1 MDRYGIN
8 DFGGFQ
14 EQSFRAP
21 LPLTLWV
28 KWHYAAQTLSDAR
41 NGRCGRERSSHMALA
56 SSATPDPAHII
67 GNLGAFLQS
76 APDAMVVA
84 DSTGRIILSN
94 RQTEELFGYAAGELL
109 GQPIELLVPHR
120 HRFKHTHDRTRYFSR
135 NPISRSMG
143 AGLQLSGLRKDGT
156 EFPVE
161 ISLSPVE
168 TPQGMVV
175 MSAIRDVS
183 ERKAAD
189 ERFRNFLE
197 SAPDATVIVDAN
209 GWIVLVN
216 AQTERLFGYQRE
228 ELIGKPVE
236 MLIPERYRD
245 QHPRHR
251 SDFGAEPRPR
261 PMGLGLE
268 LFGLRKDGTEFPVEI
283 SLSPLMTSE
292 GTFVTSAIRDIS
304 ARKEAEEQI
313 RKLNDELEAALQRSE
328 KLAVTGRMLATIAH
342 EIRNPL
348 DSLTNILFVLKSNP
362 TLDAAGK
369 EFIEYAEGEVARLVS
384 IAGQTLAPHR
394 QPKLPV
400 VTSVAKLLDDVLATF
415 AAKLMASKVA
425 VRREYEGDGEV
436 TIFPSE
442 LQQVFTNLVGNAI
455 DAMDKGGGELT
466 VGVRKYAADV
476 IVSVADTGCGIPEQ
490 DRESIFNP
498 FFTTKG
504 DKGTGI
510 GLFVIKGLLNKLGG
524 SIELES
530 STKPGESGTKFTVHL
545 PATKAEAR
553 TQGGDSSE
561 PQSPG
566 NTQQMSA

>member
-1 MDRYGIN
+1 MLRKHPVTSAKRDAGRN
-8 DFGGFQ
+8 DL
-14 EQSFRAP
+14 RMMP
-21 LPLTLWV
+21 LESSSQRDS
-28 KWHYAAQTLSDAR
+28 AQ
-41 NGRCGRERSSHMALA
+41 
-56 SSATPDPAHII
+56 II

-84 DSTGRIILSN
+84 DSTGRIILAN
-94 RQTEELFGYAAGELL
+94 RQTEELFGYSSGELL

-135 NPISRSMG
+135 NPISRPMG
-143 AGLQLSGLRKDGT
+143 AGLQLAGLRKDGT

-197 SAPDATVIVDAN
+197 SAPDATVIVDEH

-216 AQTERLFGYQRE
+216 AQTETLFGYKRE

-245 QHPRHR
+245 QHPHHR
-251 SDFGAEPRPR
+251 SDFAAEARVR

-283 SLSPLMTSE
+283 SLSPLVTSE
-292 GTFVTSAIRDIS
+292 GTFVTSAIRDIT

-362 TLDAAGK
+362 SLDLAGK
-369 EFIEYAEGEVARLVS
+369 EFVEFAEGEVARLVS

-415 AAKLMASKVA
+415 AAKLMASKVS
-425 VRREYEGDGEV
+425 VHREYESDGEV

-455 DAMDKGGGELT
+455 DAMDKGGELT

-476 IVSVADTGCGIPEQ
+476 VVSVADTGCGIPEEN
-490 DRESIFNP
+490 REAIFNP

-510 GLFVIKGLLNKLGG
+510 GLFVIKGLVNKLGG
-524 SIELES
+524 SIDLES
-530 STKPGESGTKFTVHL
+530 STEPGKCGTKFTVHL
-545 PATKAEAR
+545 PATKAEP
-553 TQGGDSSE
+553 GE
-561 PQSPG
+561 PQGPE
-566 NTQQMSA
+566 NTQKMSA